1 MSEKYETEQNKVLS
15 RPYGITVNEASKI
28 VRQMIKSKYKLSS
41 AHYNSVYFYTLDNV
55 CVASLSEHHDDNKK
69 SDSYSGGLLHI
80 NSMTS
85 FNISKDIYN
94 DIILTLARR
103 KEGGFGNGQQP
114 KKITFADFKHYY
126 ESKQHL
132 GGDGFIQS
140 VLYLIENNCPMN
152 FVNRSYY
159 FFDNNQNHPD
169 REHAGVWE
177 FNHENKLVKYDTS
190 KKQQWFLTS
199 DFGSRSFSK
208 WTKRSEQLFSFVER
222 QYKRQK

>member
-28 VRQMIKSKYKLSS
+28 VRQMIKDKYQLSS
-41 AHYNSVYFYTLDNV
+41 AHYNSVYFYTFDNV

-80 NSMTS
+80 NSMPS

-94 DIILTLARR
+94 DIILTLAHRQ
-103 KEGGFGNGQQP
+103 EGICQSKP
-114 KKITFADFKHYY
+114 EKITFADFKRYY

-159 FFDNNQNHPD
+159 FFDKDENHPD

-177 FNHENKLVKYDTS
+177 LNHENKLVKYDTS

-208 WTKRSEQLFSFVER
+208 WTKRSEELFRFVER

>member
-15 RPYGITVNEASKI
+15 RPYGINVNQASKI
-28 VRQMIKSKYKLSS
+28 VRQMVKEKYHLSS
-41 AHYNSVYFYTLDNV
+41 AHYNSMYFYTHDKV
-55 CVASLSEHHDDNKK
+55 CVAAVSERHDDNNK
-69 SDSYSGGLLHI
+69 SDSYSGELLHI
-80 NSMTS
+80 NSMLS

-94 DIILTLARR
+94 DIILTLAHRQ
-103 KEGGFGNGQQP
+103 EGVCQSKP
-114 KKITFADFKHYY
+114 EKITFADFKHYY

-169 REHAGVWE
+169 KEHPGIWE
-177 FNHENKLVKYDTS
+177 LNHENKLVKYDIAN
-190 KKQQWFLTS
+190 KPQWFLTS

-208 WTKRSEQLFSFVER
+208 LTKRSEQLFDFVEKA
-222 QYKRQK
+222 YAKQK